1 MEALLED
8 LDKIDPSDDKVMQ
21 LVGKLSK
28 TLDPNDLSLSRYN
41 FDSRDQPPQYEE
53 INTLLGQKNAPV
65 RGALKIETL
74 TSTPVI
80 SAGKEFSIYVVIRN
94 PFPVPVQVFSTE
106 THIPVELSDEI
117 WRSQRDKAEQIA
129 LIDDLKSARTF
140 ASRIGHRLYY
150 TTRKLYRALR
160 RDAGPRVAVAVTP
173 ENVKNITDAPQPI
186 ISLARSEIGG
196 NIKIGNVIYRK
207 YDIHVGNRTDE
218 ELRSLLRDLS
228 QYERNQPPILLN
240 SGDSIVQHF
249 ILRTTGWLLFT
260 PIGYTFQ
267 IQIRYKVDETFHVDT
282 VPYQLNIRAALLS
295 SLVGA
300 VLGSLLGTTVSAK
313 NLNLSFTLMITKYL
327 ISIIF
332 AFVVVVAFARK
343 NNVQSIVSVEDFW
356 GGLFIG
362 FLVGYSGEDFVAKIL
377 QRQP

>member
-1 MEALLED
+1 M
-8 LDKIDPSDDKVMQ
+8 
-21 LVGKLSK
+21 
-28 TLDPNDLSLSRYN
+28 
-41 FDSRDQPPQYEE
+41 
-53 INTLLGQKNAPV
+53 
-65 RGALKIETL
+65 
-74 TSTPVI
+74 
-80 SAGKEFSIYVVIRN
+80 
-94 PFPVPVQVFSTE
+94 
-106 THIPVELSDEI
+106 
-117 WRSQRDKAEQIA
+117 
-129 LIDDLKSARTF
+129 
-140 ASRIGHRLYY
+140 
-150 TTRKLYRALR
+150 
-160 RDAGPRVAVAVTP
+160 
-173 ENVKNITDAPQPI
+173 
-186 ISLARSEIGG
+186 
-196 NIKIGNVIYRK
+196 IYRK